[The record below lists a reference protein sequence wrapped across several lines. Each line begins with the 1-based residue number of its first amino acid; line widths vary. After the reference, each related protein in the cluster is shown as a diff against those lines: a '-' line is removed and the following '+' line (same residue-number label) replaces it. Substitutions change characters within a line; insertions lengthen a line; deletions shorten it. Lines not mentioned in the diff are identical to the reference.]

1 MLTNALRIFVC
12 ESFLESFYGKK
23 KVINVLTAFSIFY
36 KNCVKTFLKWFIN
49 NWSMTPI
56 NNTTIDLKHH

>member
-36 KNCVKTFLKWFIN
+36 KNKVKTFLKIVY
-49 NWSMTPI
+49 
-56 NNTTIDLKHH
+56 